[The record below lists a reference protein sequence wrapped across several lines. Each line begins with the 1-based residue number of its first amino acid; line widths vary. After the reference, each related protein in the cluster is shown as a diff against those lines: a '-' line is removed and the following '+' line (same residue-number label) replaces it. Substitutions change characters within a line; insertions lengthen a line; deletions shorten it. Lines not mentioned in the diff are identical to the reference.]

1 MKIKDLNQLY
11 RGILPAVALL
21 LSLNLFAA
29 EKTSLYTGVAT
40 KEGKT
45 IYIEKHEVA
54 ENEKGDVLR
63 AKTTYS
69 TPEDKVIAT
78 LTSDFAQSITNA
90 EHEMHDLR
98 TERRYG
104 VRWKNGQAY
113 MWDKKTD
120 KKEEREEIGKDFAD
134 GKLVIGGQGLH
145 YYMRSRLK
153 EFAKKE
159 VAIAILIPG
168 KLDWYSFLVVPAGEE
183 KGLLK
188 FVMKTQSAILR
199 LFAPKLE
206 VWYSPEGKL
215 MRYRGL
221 SNLSDDKGN
230 NQNVEITYTY

>member
-1 MKIKDLNQLY
+1 MKIRDLNRVY
-11 RGILPAVALL
+11 RGVLPGIALF
-21 LSLNLFAA
+21 LSLHLSAA

-40 KEGKT
+40 KDGKT
-45 IYIEKHEVA
+45 VYIEKHEVV

-69 TPEDKVIAT
+69 TLEDKVIAT
-78 LTSDFAQSITNA
+78 LTSDFSQSITNA

-104 VRWKNGQAY
+104 VRWENGQAY

-120 KKEEREEIGKDFAD
+120 KKEEREDIGKDFAD

-145 YYMRSRLK
+145 YHMRSRLN

-183 KGLLK
+183 KGRLK
-188 FVMKTQSAILR
+188 FVMKTQSALLR

-221 SNLSDDKGN
+221 SNLPDDKGN

>member
-11 RGILPAVALL
+11 SGILPAVALL

-45 IYIEKHEVA
+45 IYIEKHEVV

-104 VRWKNGQAY
+104 VHWKNGQAY

-134 GKLVIGGQGLH
+134 GKLIIGGQGLH

-153 EFAKKE
+153 EFVKKE